1 MGNPS
6 WLGGVACVIV
16 LVVEA
21 LHHEMRH
28 LRADALVV
36 EELLEDQVVDVL
48 HLEVAVR
55 TTSSLPSSKSS
66 KLLTIACDCKPSAS
80 PISATFSISCWT
92 GPFSTELDDVFS
104 HRQRG
109 VTIAAWRDSIVATV
123 RELGQSS
130 ANGTRLIVLNLHPY
144 IVGQPFRI
152 RYLEDVLADLISNGH
167 VCLATLGEIVDSY
180 LMRNGTA

>member
-1 MGNPS
+1 MGHPS
-6 WLGGVACVIV
+6 WLGGVACVVV
-16 LVVEA
+16 LVLEA

-28 LRADALVV
+28 LRSDALVV

-48 HLEVAVR
+48 HLEGRRQDDVLLAG
-55 TTSSLPSSKSS
+55 SKSS
-66 KLLTIACDCKPSAS
+66 KLLPIACDCRPSAS

-144 IVGQPFRI
+144 ICGQPFRI

-167 VCLATLGEIVDSY
+167 VWLATLGEIVDSY